1 MNELAKFNLTRKLPF
16 TKFERTSLSK
26 MKLVLLSGETAK
38 KNSNMRV

>member
-16 TKFERTSLSK
+16 AKFERTSLSK
-26 MKLVLLSGETAK
+26 MKLVLLSSETAK